1 MPVVPFEQALP
12 NRVVIKSDLHAA
24 RDVEEQVLRL
34 AESLDYSPQC
44 AFAIRLSLEEAIVNA
59 HRHGN
64 RGDASKSI
72 VISYQI
78 DRRRAV
84 IRIRDEGSGFDPNGV
99 PDPTCPERICL
110 PSGRGIML
118 MRCYLDEVS
127 YNKQGNEVQL
137 VKERC

>member
-1 MPVVPFEQALP
+1 MPAVPFDQPLA
-12 NRVVIKSDLHAA
+12 NRVVITSDLHAA

-34 AESLDYSPQC
+34 AESLGYSRQC

-64 RGDASKSI
+64 RSDPKKKI
-72 VISYQI
+72 TISYQI
-78 DRRRAV
+78 DSKRAI
-84 IRIRDEGSGFDPNGV
+84 IRIRDDGPGFDPASV

-110 PSGRGIML
+110 PNGRGLML
-118 MRCYLDEVS
+118 MRCYLDEVA

-137 VKERC
+137 VKEKC

>member
-1 MPVVPFEQALP
+1 MPAVPFEKALP
-12 NRVVIKSDLHAA
+12 NRIVIMSDLRAA
-24 RDVEEQVLRL
+24 RDVEEDVLRL
-34 AESLDYSPQC
+34 AERLGYTPRC

-64 RGDASKSI
+64 RGDPRKKI
-72 VISYQI
+72 TISYQI
-78 DRRRAV
+78 DRNRAV
-84 IRIRDEGSGFDPNGV
+84 IRVRDEGTGFDPGTV

-118 MRCYLDEVS
+118 MRCYLDEVA
-127 YNKQGNEVQL
+127 YNQQGNEVQL

>member
-12 NRVVIKSDLHAA
+12 NRVVITSDLHAA

-34 AESLDYSPQC
+34 AESFGYSSQC

-64 RGDASKSI
+64 RCDPHKKI
-72 VISYQI
+72 TISYDI
-78 DRRRAV
+78 DRRRAI
-84 IRIRDEGSGFDPNGV
+84 IRIRDEGPGFDPASV

-110 PSGRGIML
+110 PNGRGIML
-118 MRCYLDEVS
+118 MRSYLNEVT
-127 YNKQGNEVQL
+127 YNRQGNEVQL

>member
-1 MPVVPFEQALP
+1 MPVVPFEQGLP

-34 AESLDYSPQC
+34 AESLGYSPQC

-84 IRIRDEGSGFDPNGV
+84 IRIRDEGAGFDPDDV

-118 MRCYLDEVS
+118 MRRYLDEVT
-127 YNKQGNEVQL
+127 YNKRGNEVQL

>member
-1 MPVVPFEQALP
+1 MPVVSFDQALP
-12 NRVVIKSDLHAA
+12 HRIVITSDLHAA

-34 AESLDYSPQC
+34 TETLGYSREC
-44 AFAIRLSLEEAIVNA
+44 AFALRLSLEEALVNA

-64 RGDASKSI
+64 KGDTHKHI
-72 VISYQI
+72 TISYQI

-84 IRIRDEGSGFDPNGV
+84 IRVRDEGDGFDPCTV
-99 PDPTCPERICL
+99 PDPTCPERLCL

-118 MRCYLDEVS
+118 MRSYLDEVI
-127 YNKQGNEVQL
+127 YNPEGNEVQL